1 MGDFFR
7 RHRFRILICIIALLV
22 GMMLYTVTQDGK
34 AAPGSSILNNILR
47 PLQGSV
53 NNISEKSESFLGS
66 LTKGSQ
72 YQAEIEEL
80 KKENAQ
86 LKNELTD
93 FEETKQQLAELQ
105 QFMGIKEENETHT
118 YSEPCTIIGYVTNDP
133 YHGFI
138 INKGSDDGISLHDP
152 VITGEGVVGIISTI
166 SPSSATVE
174 TILSPDLSIGAI
186 SADNKNTGI
195 AEGEISLAASY
206 KSRMIYLEKDTTLKQ
221 GDLITTSSASGL
233 FPKGYLIG
241 TVESIENMESGLSK
255 YAVLVPA
262 VDFESMTSVVAII
275 DYPGKGETH
284 EQN

>member
-1 MGDFFR
+1 
-7 RHRFRILICIIALLV
+7 
-22 GMMLYTVTQDGK
+22 MMLYTVTQDGK
-34 AAPGSSILNNILR
+34 AAPGSSILNNILS